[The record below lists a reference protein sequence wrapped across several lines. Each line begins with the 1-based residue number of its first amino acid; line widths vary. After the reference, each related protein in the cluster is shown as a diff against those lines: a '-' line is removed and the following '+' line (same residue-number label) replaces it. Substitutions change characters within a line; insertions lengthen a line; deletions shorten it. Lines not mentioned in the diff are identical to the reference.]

1 MQFGG
6 RSRET
11 SMQVQYRICTKADFI
26 YGKQLRK
33 GGSSVYRW
41 YDATLP
47 FLPRTASHAELW
59 CGIDCMMSFST
70 LFLSGGLGGFF
81 GQGIASVH
89 PHICWQQYALL
100 VYVFFMIGRKGRK
113 KNQLRYFDKD
123 QHTPCGLIFKQ
134 SFSNVNNF

>member
-33 GGSSVYRW
+33 GGSSVYRQ

-47 FLPRTASHAELW
+47 SLPRTASHAELW
-59 CGIDCMMSFST
+59 CDIDCMMSFST

-81 GQGIASVH
+81 CQGIASVH

-113 KNQLRYFDKD
+113 KPIALFLQRST
-123 QHTPCGLIFKQ
+123 HTMWPHFPTKFFKRK
-134 SFSNVNNF
+134 